1 MKLHWGKK
9 GYSEED
15 DGKEPKEMECEKE
28 IRTEREQYDFVSTI
42 FMRYLREKYG
52 RRIANRALWR
62 SQKRKKHAHGTHAH
76 GTHAHDE
83 TPLEKI
89 LEQFKDEK
97 L

>member
-42 FMRYLREKYG
+42 FMRYLRERYG
-52 RRIANRALWR
+52 HDIANRALWR
-62 SQKRKKHAHGTHAH
+62 SQKRKKQNK
-76 GTHAHDE
+76 DE
-83 TPLEKI
+83 QKKTPLEKI
-89 LEQFKDEK
+89 VEQFKDVT